1 MDTNH
6 PITEDD
12 IANYLVN
19 TPDFFERHAELLATV
34 QLTSPYNGRSVS
46 LQERQADMLRD
57 KIKALE
63 LKTVDMIRYGHDNVA
78 IADKLQRWARNIF
91 LVRRPEDLPR
101 SIASEIQTQFLVP
114 QAAIKVWGVAEA
126 YAHQPFAQ
134 GASGDVRVFAA
145 SLTLPYCGVN
155 AGFEAANW
163 LEDPSVAASVALIA
177 LRAGADPNAFGLLV
191 LASPDPERFHN
202 AMGTDFLERIGELA
216 GAALSRLRG

>member
-63 LKTVDMIRYGHDNVA
+63 LKTVEMIRHGHDNVA

-114 QAAIKVWGVAEA
+114 QVAIKVWGVADA
-126 YAHQPFAQ
+126 FAQQPFAQ
-134 GASGDVRVFAA
+134 GASSDVRVFAA

-155 AGFEAANW
+155 ANFEAASW

-191 LASPDPERFHN
+191 LASPDPDRFHN

-216 GAALSRLRG
+216 GAALSRLRH